1 MSQLYDV
8 AVLGATGAV
17 GQMMLEILQ
26 ERKFPIGTIY
36 PLASSRSAGGTV
48 TFNGKQV
55 EVLRCRDIR
64 LDTSTNRSVFSRRF
78 SV

>member
-55 EVLRCRDIR
+55 FCE
-64 LDTSTNRSVFSRRF
+64 
-78 SV
+78 